1 MHVDQS
7 SMISNIYN
15 IFDIVIIAK
24 IYVICDI
31 WFMNV
36 AINILV
42 HFSLFLQCLKSGIKC
57 DKLFTPFC
65 LCQLLAI
72 RLLWS
77 TYNGKL
83 H

>member
-1 MHVDQS
+1 
-7 SMISNIYN
+7 
-15 IFDIVIIAK
+15 
-24 IYVICDI
+24 
-31 WFMNV
+31 MNV

-42 HFSLFLQCLKSGIKC
+42 HFSLFLQCFKSGIKC

-77 TYNGKL
+77 IYNGKL
-83 H
+83 HKYLPWYCIFTIVKHRIKDNMVFLPWLYVTR